1 MRRREARGP
10 YDAATRAVRA
20 WSALYGAALRLLP
33 GVGEE
38 RRAEMRSCHEAVL
51 ESAVAGGGRAVA
63 AAAVRELVDLGVG
76 AWRSR
81 RERQWLRGRTK
92 RERRWGMDELRQDV
106 RYALRG
112 WLRRPGFVLV
122 AALTLALGIGANT
135 VMFTVADAVLF
146 RPLPHEEPD
155 RLAMVWSTIPGLDWR
170 RAPISYPNYED
181 LRASSRSWTELAAFT
196 SPAPITVAAP
206 GGVPER
212 IQRVRVAAH
221 LFGLLGNRALAGRTL
236 LASDDAATASRVVVA
251 SARYARAHLGGPAA
265 AIGKV
270 VRIGADPYSVV
281 GVMPDDFSFPTTAT
295 DLWLPL
301 APAVVSAERD
311 LRWLQMIGRLAP
323 GATLAAA
330 EREMSGIMARLERAY
345 PEANE
350 GVRLWLEP
358 RLAML
363 VGDVRPLLLVL
374 LGAVGVV
381 LVIACANLANLMLA
395 RGAARTREMAVRAAL
410 GAGRRRLVRQLL
422 TESALLG
429 VLGGAVA
436 VALAYAASG
445 VLLRL
450 APIALPRGETIGL
463 DARTLLFTAAIA
475 LLSGLVVGV
484 LPALR
489 AARSAPGGALAEGG
503 RGGTGRARHR
513 VQRALVVAQVS
524 LALVLLVG
532 AGLLVGSLSRLL
544 SVDPGF
550 RPDGLLAMHVA
561 LPEARYPERTDAG
574 RFFEALLARVE
585 ALPGVEHAAA
595 VWALPFTDGWASG
608 GAFPEGGGPDSFAQ
622 IGMLPVR
629 GDAFAALGTRLLAG
643 RAYGAA
649 DVAADAGVV
658 VINETMAR
666 LFWPGEDAVGKR
678 FRRGRPE
685 EQRPWQTVI
694 GVVADVKRASLGA
707 TSEPEAYFYHTH
719 DEGSWA
725 SDMQVVVRAAG
736 DPSALAAPLR
746 RAVHDLD
753 PTLAAG
759 AIHAV
764 PELIARSTAGPRI
777 RTLLATTFAALAALL
792 AVVGIY
798 GVMAFAVSERRRE
811 IGVRLALGAR
821 GGSVLAAVLREGA
834 VLAAIGVALGL
845 AGAFAATRLLES
857 ALFGISPLDPA
868 TYAAT
873 AALLAAAVVVA
884 CWVPARRAARVD
896 PLVALRE
903 D

>member
-1 MRRREARGP
+1 
-10 YDAATRAVRA
+10 V
-20 WSALYGAALRLLP
+20 YGAALRLLP
-33 GVGEE
+33 DVGEE

-51 ESAVAGGGRAVA
+51 ESAAAGGGRAVA
-63 AAAVRELVDLGVG
+63 AAAVRELMDLGVG
-76 AWRSR
+76 AWRCR
-81 RERQWLRGRTK
+81 RERQWLGDRMR
-92 RERRWGMDELRQDV
+92 RERRWGMDEVRQDV

-155 RLAMVWSTIPGLDWR
+155 RLTMVWSTIPGLDWR

-181 LRASSRSWTELAAFT
+181 LRAASRSWTELAAFT
-196 SPAPITVAAP
+196 GSGAITVAAP

-212 IQRVRVAAH
+212 IQRVRVAGH
-221 LFGLLGNRALAGRTL
+221 LFGLLGNGALAGRTL
-236 LASDDAATASRVVVA
+236 VASDDAAAAPRVAVV

-265 AIGKV
+265 AVGTV
-270 VRIGADPYSVV
+270 VRIGGEPFTVV
-281 GVMPDDFSFPTTAT
+281 GVMPDDFSFPTAAT

-323 GATLAAA
+323 GVTLAAA
-330 EREMSGIMARLERAY
+330 ERELSGIMTRLERAY

-350 GVRLWLEP
+350 GLRLWLEP

-429 VLGGAVA
+429 MVGGAVA
-436 VALAYAASG
+436 LALAYGSSG

-489 AARSAPGGALAEGG
+489 AARAAPGGALGEGG
-503 RGGTGRARHR
+503 RGGTAGRARHR
-513 VQRALVVAQVS
+513 VQRTLVVAQVS

-532 AGLLVGSLSRLL
+532 AGLLVGSLGRLL

-561 LPEARYPERTDAG
+561 LPEAGYPEPADAG
-574 RFFEALLARVE
+574 RFFEALLERVE

-608 GAFPEGGGPDSFAQ
+608 GAFPEGAGSDASAQ

-629 GDAFAALGTRLLAG
+629 GDAFAALGTRLIAG
-643 RAYGAA
+643 RTYGAA

-666 LFWPGEDAVGKR
+666 LFWPGEEAVGKQ

-707 TSEPEAYFYHTH
+707 TPEPEAYFYHTH

-753 PTLAAG
+753 ATLATG

-764 PELIARSTAGPRI
+764 PELITRSTAGARI

-821 GGSVLAAVLREGA
+821 AGSVLAAVLREGA
-834 VLAAIGVALGL
+834 ILAAIGVGLGL

-857 ALFGISPLDPA
+857 ALFGVSPLDPA

-873 AALLAAAVVVA
+873 AALLAAAVLVA